1 MALPL
6 FFMPMLFGVAPSK
19 SGPPPRTAL
28 PPGPPPLS
36 ARDRKAIQ
44 ALMGALDH
52 DWGLRQVDSY
62 LSHLS
67 EDVEVIS
74 QSGAL
79 LRGKAALEKQVRR
92 KLEAGLP
99 ERFIPRTRIES
110 LRPVARGVV
119 VLVQHREE
127 GPRTSR
133 ATFVLSRQATRWR
146 VQSISVSPVDTVP
159 TAPARLRERPART
172 RKLRARSRTAP
183 AASRA

>member
-6 FFMPMLFGVAPSK
+6 FFMPMLFGVAPSQ
-19 SGPPPRTAL
+19 SGPPPRNAI

-36 ARDRKAIQ
+36 ARDRKAIH

-62 LSHLS
+62 LSHMS
-67 EDVEVIS
+67 EDVEVIGLNGTLV
-74 QSGAL
+74 Q
-79 LRGKAALEKQVRR
+79 GKAALEKEIRR
-92 KLEAGLP
+92 KLEAGMP
-99 ERFIPRTRIES
+99 EHFIPRVRIES

-119 VLVQHREE
+119 VLVQHREL

-133 ATFVLSRQATRWR
+133 ATFVLSRHATRWR
-146 VQSISVSPVDTVP
+146 VQSISLSPVDTVP
-159 TAPARLRERPART
+159 TAPARLRERPSRS